1 MNSMLFALIFFV
13 TMTLFMAYI
22 LPVNQNGIHLS
33 IDLELIT
40 EYIKMNATQAVPF
53 IGPQSIFI
61 YK

>member
-13 TMTLFMAYI
+13 TMKLFMAYI

-53 IGPQSIFI
+53 T
-61 YK
+61 